1 MMEAN
6 RQPEPPDT
14 AGPSLAKC
22 AAALG
27 VSKQYLSK
35 LKGQGRIRP
44 GADGRWSVD
53 DLRAQI
59 EAGRDPG
66 NILAAAVRQQM
77 ASPEVNKPQAVAA
90 VAAVT
95 DALSAAQVEALYGS
109 DPRQNLLIARSLR
122 ERELAA
128 AARIARMEAE
138 GKLVLLEDVQRESFT
153 SARATRDAVLR
164 ACTKI
169 APVLVG
175 VGDAWELERRL
186 TEAMRNALREAQQP
200 AEVPRVAA

>member
-1 MMEAN
+1 MEDGGMMEAN

-44 GADGRWSVD
+44 GADGRWSVE

-59 EAGRDPG
+59 EAGRDPS

-77 ASPEVNKPQAVAA
+77 DAPEVRRPEAVAA
-90 VAAVT
+90 AAAVT
-95 DALSAAQVEALYGS
+95 DEMSAAQVEALYGT

-138 GKLVLLEDVQRESFT
+138 GKLGLLEDFQRESFT
-153 SARATRDAVLR
+153 CARRTRDAVMR
-164 ACTKI
+164 ACTKV
-169 APVLVG
+169 APLLVG
-175 VGDAWELERRL
+175 AADAWQIERQL
-186 TEAMRNALREAQQP
+186 AEAMRAALQEA
-200 AEVPRVAA
+200 ADSLH